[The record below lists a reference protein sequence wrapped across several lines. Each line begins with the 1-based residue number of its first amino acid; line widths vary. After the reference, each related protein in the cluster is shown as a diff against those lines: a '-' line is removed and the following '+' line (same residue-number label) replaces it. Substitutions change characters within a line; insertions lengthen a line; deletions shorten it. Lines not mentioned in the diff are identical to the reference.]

1 MFTEGAKEIVTNQ
14 MHVRI
19 PNAYI
24 KRDQWINLC
33 IDLQSIVKECFSHK
47 SPATEKA
54 GGGPRTNSRGNVE
67 SRGTNNKKNSNHD
80 PS

>member
-1 MFTEGAKEIVTNQ
+1 MFSEGTKEIVTNQ

-33 IDLQSIVKECFSHK
+33 IDLQSIVKESFSSK
-47 SPATEKA
+47 SGENSK
-54 GGGPRTNSRGNVE
+54 GPRAHSRGMENDKL
-67 SRGTNNKKNSNHD
+67 RNNKKN
-80 PS
+80 